1 MLLPLVTHLQET
13 PITLPS
19 SQVRLSQNLIK
30 RVAIEASSASSGGAI
45 RFLSQICPALSKDS
59 SNITYYLLNRTEQRS
74 QLPALPHNF
83 HWIRIPDQTRWIPF
97 RLLWLQV
104 VLPRILTEIG
114 ADVLLAASDVSTLR
128 SPCPMVL
135 MSHNI
140 NPFSP
145 LRGQIWRR
153 KQLVRMAAHRR
164 LIKACSRRADKVVF
178 VSNWSRQ
185 AMLPYLNISQEK
197 TSVVYHGVDEVFR
210 PFPKRVAPDNAPRI
224 ILAVSEVLEHKNLAR
239 LIEAFIQLSKS
250 SHKEVRLII
259 AGGIGSEELRQSLEA
274 RLTNEGILDRVTFL
288 GFVPKEELAVWYH
301 QAELLVFPSL
311 AETFGLP
318 LIEAMASGLPVV
330 ASNATAMP
338 EICQKAA
345 LYFDPENI
353 LEMDQAIQRV
363 LTEPDLRDELIRQ
376 GIKRASSFSW
386 EDTAAN
392 LLSSLEM
399 AQSRAS

>member
-1 MLLPLVTHLQET
+1 
-13 PITLPS
+13 
-19 SQVRLSQNLIK
+19 
-30 RVAIEASSASSGGAI
+30 
-45 RFLSQICPALSKDS
+45 
-59 SNITYYLLNRTEQRS
+59 
-74 QLPALPHNF
+74 
-83 HWIRIPDQTRWIPF
+83 
-97 RLLWLQV
+97 
-104 VLPRILTEIG
+104 
-114 ADVLLAASDVSTLR
+114 
-128 SPCPMVL
+128 
-135 MSHNI
+135 
-140 NPFSP
+140 
-145 LRGQIWRR
+145 
-153 KQLVRMAAHRR
+153 
-164 LIKACSRRADKVVF
+164 
-178 VSNWSRQ
+178 
-185 AMLPYLNISQEK
+185 
-197 TSVVYHGVDEVFR
+197 
-210 PFPKRVAPDNAPRI
+210 RI

-399 AQSRAS
+399 AQSR